1 MGREIEYKLKAKDAR
16 ELDAAY
22 ERVRACA
29 GTSPERYIEMLTR
42 YFDAPEGLLRDR
54 RWTLRIRRENDR
66 QVLTC
71 KTPGRDHSR
80 GEWELIRTTDAPV
93 PTQKELQALVDS
105 GAPEALC
112 RLSSLKQVC
121 GAGFTRRCT
130 MLELPDARIELAA
143 DAGKLFG
150 PQTSEAFF
158 ELELEL
164 YSGNADRLAELAR
177 IAALPEE
184 VLSKQA
190 RAMRLL

>member
-42 YFDAPEGLLRDR
+42 YFDTPEGLLKDR

-66 QVLTC
+66 
-71 KTPGRDHSR
+71 
-80 GEWELIRTTDAPV
+80 A
-93 PTQKELQALVDS
+93 
-105 GAPEALC
+105 GADPA
-112 RLSSLKQVC
+112 
-121 GAGFTRRCT
+121 
-130 MLELPDARIELAA
+130 
-143 DAGKLFG
+143 
-150 PQTSEAFF
+150 SEAFF

-164 YSGNADRLAELAR
+164 YSGHADRLAELAR

>member
-1 MGREIEYKLKAKDAR
+1 
-16 ELDAAY
+16 
-22 ERVRACA
+22 
-29 GTSPERYIEMLTR
+29 
-42 YFDAPEGLLRDR
+42 
-54 RWTLRIRRENDR
+54 
-66 QVLTC
+66 
-71 KTPGRDHSR
+71 
-80 GEWELIRTTDAPV
+80 
-93 PTQKELQALVDS
+93 
-105 GAPEALC
+105 
-112 RLSSLKQVC
+112 
-121 GAGFTRRCT
+121 

-164 YSGNADRLAELAR
+164 YSGHADRLAELAR

>member
-42 YFDAPEGLLRDR
+42 YFDTPEGLLRDR

-130 MLELPDARIELAA
+130 MLELP
-143 DAGKLFG
+143 GKLFG